1 MSRDEEWSLFLEPW
15 AALEE
20 ESEFWLEEEEEE
32 EAAEAEAAASRRRCS
47 ARASSEKN
55 QFQMLFKRFF
65 FAKIRFLLTSRI
77 SQERNFDKKKCVK
90 PLKKFKTC

>member
-47 ARASSEKN
+47 ARASSGKKI
-55 QFQMLFKRFF
+55 QMLFKCF
-65 FAKIRFLLTSRI
+65 FAKFRLLLTSRL

>member
-55 QFQMLFKRFF
+55 QFHMLFKC
-65 FAKIRFLLTSRI
+65 FLLNSVI
-77 SQERNFDKKKCVK
+77 
-90 PLKKFKTC
+90 